1 MVKEGQQRLNRLSNE
16 ISQVS
21 SKLLLSLDNL
31 LNSTNS
37 ELSEGHEESE
47 VLSEDFL
54 KKRNF
59 KLFIKNQQPRKFA
72 QIEVA

>member
-37 ELSEGHEESE
+37 ELSEGQEESE